1 MAFTSP
7 SYSLDDLFARINRG
21 ELQLPDFQRSYSWD
35 VDRIHSL
42 NVTVLRGYPIGALM
56 ALDTRNE
63 PMRFRPRPISGSPE
77 TDQLPGLLLLD
88 GQQRLTS
95 LYHCFHNDG
104 YVETVDFRGKRI
116 VRRFFVDIARAV
128 EGDVLPEDAVFTVD
142 EQGWATSHFAPEL
155 SEPLVDRE
163 AAVAAGCVPV
173 DALLG
178 QLGSDLLFDIA
189 ASAGEAERQNI
200 KDFHHRFVAPLA
212 AYDVP
217 MIRLSRETAR
227 AGIGAIFAQAN
238 SAGLPMDVFEL
249 LTAVFSMEDPE
260 FSLAQAAS
268 ELLDPL
274 AEYPVLG
281 TVCRTEFLTALTLYV
296 TTLRGRTGS
305 QREDTLTLTLDD
317 WRTHAPDVVAGF
329 RRAADFLAARCIFT
343 REQVPYSEQLLPL
356 AAILALNPEI
366 DCAEGSVAGDRLNRW
381 FWSGV
386 LGELYGRAAV
396 DIRSSRDVDQVTRWL
411 SHDDAPEPKTVS
423 DVSFTESRLLS
434 VDSSSAVWR
443 GIYALLMA
451 RGARDWRTGKPFT
464 AETFSELDPSFEP
477 VFPRTWCQNH
487 GIESV
492 LADSVL
498 NHTPM
503 GKRTEVVLSGF
514 DPTRY
519 LPRVQSKSVMEDD
532 EFDAVLATHELDPV
546 LLHTSDARAFFDDRR
561 HRIVGMVEYALDREV
576 IRDVDESDI
585 RGGAE
590 GPNAFS

>member
-7 SYSLDDLFARINRG
+7 SYSLADLFARINRG
-21 ELQLPDFQRSYSWD
+21 ELQLPDFQRTYSWD

-42 NVTVLRGYPIGALM
+42 IVTVLRGYPIGALM

-63 PMRFRPRPISGSPE
+63 PMRFRPRPISGAPE
-77 TDQLPGLLLLD
+77 TGQAPGLLLLD

-95 LYHCFHNDG
+95 LYHCFEGDG
-104 YVETVDFRGKRI
+104 YVETLDFRGKRI
-116 VRRFFVDIARAV
+116 VRRFFVDTSRAV
-128 EGDVLPEDAVFTVD
+128 EADVLPEDAVFSVD

-155 SEPLVDRE
+155 PAPLTE
-163 AAVAAGCVPV
+163 TKSAVQAGCVPV

-178 QLGSDLLFDIA
+178 QLGSDLLFDISA
-189 ASAGEAERQNI
+189 TASDAQRQDI
-200 KDFHHRFVAPLA
+200 KDFHHRFVAPLS

-249 LTAVFSMEDPE
+249 LTAVFGTEDPE
-260 FSLAQAAS
+260 FSLPAAATG
-268 ELLDPL
+268 LLAPL
-274 AEYPVLG
+274 ENHRVLG
-281 TVCRTEFLTALTLYV
+281 AVGRTEFLTALALYV

-305 QREDTLTLTLDD
+305 QREDILTLTLDD
-317 WRTHAPDVVAGF
+317 WHTHAPTVVEGFVAAAGF
-329 RRAADFLAARCIFT
+329 LAQRCILT
-343 REQVPYSEQLLPL
+343 EEQVPYPEQLIPL
-356 AAILALNPEI
+356 AAIFALSEGV
-366 DCAEGSVAGDRLNRW
+366 DLSEGSFAGDRLNRW
-381 FWSGV
+381 YWSGV

-396 DIRSSRDVDQVTRWL
+396 DIRSSRDVAQVTEWIR
-411 SHDDAPEPKTVS
+411 SDDAPEPKTVR

-451 RGARDWRTGKPFT
+451 RGAKDWRTGKPFN
-464 AETFSELDPSFEP
+464 AETCNELEPSFEP
-477 VFPRTWCQNH
+477 IFPRAWCQQH
-487 GIESV
+487 GIEPV

-503 GKRTEVVLSGF
+503 GKRTEVVLAGF

-532 EFDAVLATHELDPV
+532 EFDAVLATHELDPA
-546 LLHTSDARAFFDDRR
+546 LLHASDARSFFDDRR
-561 HRIVGMVEYALDREV
+561 RRIVGMVEYALDREV

-585 RGGAE
+585 LGGAE
-590 GPNAFS
+590 GPNAFA